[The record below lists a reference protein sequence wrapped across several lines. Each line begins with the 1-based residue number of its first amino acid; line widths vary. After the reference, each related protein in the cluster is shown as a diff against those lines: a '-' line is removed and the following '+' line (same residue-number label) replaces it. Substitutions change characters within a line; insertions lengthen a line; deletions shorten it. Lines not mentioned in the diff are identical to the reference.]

1 MGQIIIFCLIE
12 FFLILFASNMAA
24 DGHWAAVV
32 SSSLI
37 AIILAILEGT
47 FLIVRTIK
55 ENW

>member
-1 MGQIIIFCLIE
+1 MGQILIFCLIE

-37 AIILAILEGT
+37 AIVLAILEGA